1 MLTSCHSVHSPSF
14 KVLADSIPSPSPLP
28 SISIVSIGPNTLLP
42 FFNGMLLVLVASDSR
57 GIGSVILVVSSFVL
71 IVVESAVD
79 AGMGVEREKGTEK
92 DVNEFVKLVV
102 IFSGDIVEA
111 LELLEVEMDGVDKI
125 IVEVDGV
132 EHS

>member
-1 MLTSCHSVHSPSF
+1 
-14 KVLADSIPSPSPLP
+14 
-28 SISIVSIGPNTLLP
+28 
-42 FFNGMLLVLVASDSR
+42 MLLVLVASDSR

-79 AGMGVEREKGTEK
+79 AGMGVEREKGTKK